1 LIELLKDIKKLCD
14 LCLKPFLL
22 QEIELKN
29 MLQRFMYSKSI
40 LKKLK
45 KLLVKDEKI
54 LIRLLN
60 NVIILKLISKMMEL
74 VS

>member
-1 LIELLKDIKKLCD
+1 
-14 LCLKPFLL
+14 
-22 QEIELKN
+22 
-29 MLQRFMYSKSI
+29 MYSKSI

>member
-1 LIELLKDIKKLCD
+1 
-14 LCLKPFLL
+14 
-22 QEIELKN
+22 
-29 MLQRFMYSKSI
+29 MYSKSI

-54 LIRLLN
+54 LIRLLKN
-60 NVIILKLISKMMEL
+60 AIILKLISKMMEL

>member
-1 LIELLKDIKKLCD
+1 
-14 LCLKPFLL
+14 
-22 QEIELKN
+22 
-29 MLQRFMYSKSI
+29 MYSKSI

-54 LIRLLN
+54 LIRLLK

>member
-1 LIELLKDIKKLCD
+1 
-14 LCLKPFLL
+14 LKPFLL